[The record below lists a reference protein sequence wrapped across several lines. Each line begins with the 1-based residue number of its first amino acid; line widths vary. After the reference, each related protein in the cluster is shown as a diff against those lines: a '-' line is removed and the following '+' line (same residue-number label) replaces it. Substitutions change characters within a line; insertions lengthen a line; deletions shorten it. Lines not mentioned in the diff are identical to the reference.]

1 MAATELLPVADTA
14 ENSADVTV
22 VAGEPITVALKG
34 AAVGALVYIGLKD
47 DAGTYHNIG
56 RLEQIGGGNV
66 VTISGPGAYRFSRRA
81 GAACGVFRA

>member
-1 MAATELLPVADTA
+1 MAATEILPVADTA
-14 ENSADVTV
+14 ADSADVPV

-34 AAVGALVYIGLKD
+34 AAIGALVYIGLKD
-47 DAGTYHNIG
+47 DAGAYQIIG

-66 VTISGPGAYRFSRRA
+66 VTISGPGTYRFSRLA